1 MAPHTGLLTA
11 AVQVRGLVRRYDER
25 AVLDEGQIVAEE
37 SIDLAEPRSPAD
49 PRFAAVRSRLLD
61 ALGVSL

>member
-1 MAPHTGLLTA
+1 MLADR
-11 AVQVRGLVRRYDER
+11 VI
-25 AVLDEGQIVAEE
+25 VLDEGRIVAEE

-49 PRFAAVRSRLLD
+49 PAFAAVRSRLLD